1 MNWNINK
8 TYTTRRSFPYKYI
21 VHLFN
26 ILAHNSY
33 TLRNTQI
40 NHSNKDTFYHQN
52 NIYTT
57 TSKQFLGQAGNKLEQ
72 QYTYWYVSIYRSD
85 TCIGPASSLAELW
98 LYNLSLYWSTI
109 LMQYPYVHQL
119 NAIWN
124 DHTMVVIFINGNKRI
139 QFLDTVK
146 VNKKN
151 HNDKTKDDQDV

>member
-8 TYTTRRSFPYKYI
+8 TYTTRRLFPYRYI

-33 TLRNTQI
+33 TLQNTQI

-85 TCIGPASSLAELW
+85 TCIGPASSLAEISALVIQ
-98 LYNLSLYWSTI
+98 SIFI
-109 LMQYPYVHQL
+109 LKYHI
-119 NAIWN
+119 NAIPVCSPVKCYLKWPY
-124 DHTMVVIFINGNKRI
+124 NGCNFYQWK
-139 QFLDTVK
+139 
-146 VNKKN
+146 
-151 HNDKTKDDQDV
+151 